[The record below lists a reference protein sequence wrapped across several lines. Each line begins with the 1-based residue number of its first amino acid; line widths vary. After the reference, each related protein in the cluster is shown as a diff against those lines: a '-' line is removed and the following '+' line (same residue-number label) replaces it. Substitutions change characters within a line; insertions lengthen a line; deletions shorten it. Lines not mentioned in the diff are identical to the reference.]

1 MQHETEVAGAASSKV
16 TLIFPVKLGQLHN
29 CCTAFEGSPLLPDL
43 RKFRRFRKSG
53 QSGIGEEVCAS
64 FQERN
69 FPWGNKAR
77 LRKVHAMEGYEGV
90 VETWVK
96 FYLASNIIVF
106 LADILFRM
114 DFSSLYSMKLF

>member
-1 MQHETEVAGAASSKV
+1 MQRETEVAGAASSKV

-43 RKFRRFRKSG
+43 RKFLRFRKSG

-77 LRKVHAMEGYEGV
+77 LRNVQAMEGEEGV
-90 VETWVK
+90 DLWK
-96 FYLASNIIVF
+96 LWSN
-106 LADILFRM
+106 
-114 DFSSLYSMKLF
+114 FSY